1 MKKKIKIGKKFIG
14 DNFSPFIIAEIGQAH
29 DGSLGLAHSYIDEAS
44 IAGADA
50 IKFQTHYAD
59 EESTLD
65 DKFRKK
71 FSFEDKNR
79 FDYWKRIE
87 FDKDGW
93 RSLKKHAEKKNLIF
107 LSSPFSVKAVKIL
120 NDLDILAWKIG
131 SGDTQNF
138 EMIDQ
143 INLTNKPI
151 LMSTGMSSDSEI
163 EKSIKHIKCTNIA
176 LLYCISK
183 YPSKLEDIDI
193 NQISNLKSKFKIP
206 VGFSDHSG
214 SIYPSQI
221 AMTHGASL
229 IEVHVNFHKN
239 MFGPDS
245 SSSVTFDQLRK
256 IVDYR
261 DALIKVKMKKKK
273 IIKDKKLIKNK
284 KLFSRS
290 YALKYDLKK
299 GDIIN
304 KQNITLKKPG
314 IGFNFFEKNRIIG
327 KFLTKNKSY
336 KRIIKASDLTN
347 KK

>member
-14 DNFSPFIIAEIGQAH
+14 DNFSPFIIAEVGQAH

-44 IAGADA
+44 IAGVDA

-93 RSLKKHAEKKNLIF
+93 KSLKKHAEKKNLIF

-120 NDLDILAWKIG
+120 NNLGILAWKIG

-143 INLTNKPI
+143 INQTNKPI
-151 LMSTGMSSDSEI
+151 LMSTGMSSDAEI
-163 EKSIKHIKCTNIA
+163 EKTIKHIKYSDIV

-183 YPSKLEDIDI
+183 YPSKLEDIDM
-193 NQISNLKSKFKIP
+193 NKISHLKSRFKVP

-214 SIYPSQI
+214 SIFPSQI
-221 AMTHGASL
+221 AMTKGASL

-245 SSSVTFDQLRK
+245 SSSVTFDELRK
-256 IVDYR
+256 IVDFR
-261 DALIKVKMKKKK
+261 DALVKVRAKKNRTF
-273 IIKDKKLIKNK
+273 KDKKLIKNK

-299 GDIIN
+299 GDII
-304 KQNITLKKPG
+304 KEEDITLKKPG
-314 IGFNFFEKNRIIG
+314 FGFSYNEKKKIIGKILKKDKSKNRI
-327 KFLTKNKSY
+327 LKS
-336 KRIIKASDLTN
+336 SDLF